1 MLLISCVFSITSIQ
15 FKTGCSVCSS
25 WSFCLCCRLLS
36 SIWWSLLV
44 CSLITLDKYLWLWQI
59 PLPLFKSV
67 SPTDL
72 TLEQGGW
79 TTSACKSLCLG
90 SSRPASKQ
98 EPSWL
103 SEKGSLLHRRST
115 EVCFIPGKKWVS
127 LSFCTTIMDM
137 RLLGI
142 TLLLLALTL
151 PTADPSANS
160 VAVDSPLAAPS
171 RRGCTGDLACSCRHH
186 HWTLLL
192 VSVLWELLSWDPFQG
207 AFFTISVSDAF
218 SLWTPSDLF
227 SIFH

>member
-1 MLLISCVFSITSIQ
+1 ML
-15 FKTGCSVCSS
+15 G
-25 WSFCLCCRLLS
+25 
-36 SIWWSLLV
+36 
-44 CSLITLDKYLWLWQI
+44 
-59 PLPLFKSV
+59 
-67 SPTDL
+67 
-72 TLEQGGW
+72 EQQ
-79 TTSACKSLCLG
+79 
-90 SSRPASKQ
+90 ASKQ
-98 EPSWL
+98 AGTLTVVRERKLTPQEKHWGMFYSWEEM
-103 SEKGSLLHRRST
+103 SASQLLYNH
-115 EVCFIPGKKWVS
+115 
-127 LSFCTTIMDM
+127 MDM

-186 HWTLLL
+186 HWTHLL